1 MAHYSENIVKLNALL
16 TLPKQQS
23 SCNQFLY
30 DFDHHQKAKIL
41 ATLLANADLGTPEL
55 NRNTVSDLLKG
66 EVIWPK
72 ETGISE
78 AISTFDDIQ
87 LLEELGAIS
96 FYADYL
102 QTHFRSCCEQDYLH
116 ETVKPLND
124 ALIDLRDITWG
135 NNGFIKPFFKIDQ
148 KLAKNLID
156 RLDVKADL
164 GRLKEVTLV
173 GDEYHIQ
180 LLGGEPDRIIFNY
193 LWTELNDISEVAEA
207 FEKWLLVAK
216 VYSGVF
222 HPFLGGLTEDSKQSF
237 LNQLMIL
244 IEDDDHLKK
253 PLHILENQW
262 LCDSHFES
270 FFYQRN
276 SAINLSINASS
287 GESTSTVIDEGVTK
301 FTLKDIQDK
310 YIAPYEGLANRSL
323 IKIYEDWIV
332 KSNTHEYGR
341 GQFHFYFGF
350 PQILVSTD
358 ILIDHAAMY
367 DYGKVKS
374 LIEMSKERVGLE
386 HILFNVLPS
395 FDNFDFL
402 LYLLCSKNTSSLALF
417 LIIDHAPRM
426 LISHRLTGKITFST
440 ALNLACNEFISII
453 FEGDSETSN
462 NDVVELVI
470 SLAKRAINEETNL
483 EYSVNKEALDILLQE
498 LSIEQIEVIAE
509 DLLEY
514 VVQDNT
520 ARNNNFPCWKY
531 YLLFWLLEKNQTFGV
546 LADKD
551 FSERV
556 QMSIGNE
563 YLLAF
568 TSCLEP
574 KDYPIGAIKLF
585 DILPWERVNSHTF
598 IDVIL
603 SLVDHPKKWI
613 KQHILNEESNY
624 YTKLRLLESYLQI
637 LLLLNQSS
645 DEQDRILKKILVIV
659 RIVGFSCEQYEKGIF
674 NNIVNNNY
682 PLWKL
687 FSRWVE
693 RLSDERFSDL
703 ITDLG
708 TDIPLD
714 KLFEM
719 YGNTN
724 KDLRRSELL
733 NQIKMRSIESE
744 SMGLDSIESALCSAL
759 DENEILLAKSL
770 VDKGDQFLLD
780 RFGGDHESH
789 HVKERKSRWMIYRY
803 KVELLTISNDESLDV
818 TERVALL
825 RSVDNPFNSTVRS
838 SGSVVIF
845 SGVGGGYKNV
855 CVEFRRSVIAV
866 TVFDSDPGKSYS
878 IFDALFKET
887 KKIHYADNRFAS
899 KLNKLDQENCNL
911 NLYQHCLSEWAEA
924 VSVEDV
930 EKLNLVTIQ
939 NWLHCLYKLKLHRDM
954 DRVWLSSSAAQKS
967 NILIATNYCLS
978 LKDRGSHH
986 EAKSIFEGL
995 QAYHGLDSL
1004 SEEADRELKA
1014 LNDLILNNQ
1023 EPLLMV
1029 SLSKIINEEPRSKNE
1044 LRRNYHEIM
1053 SKSDLAD
1060 VVSIIS
1066 DADKVVGEF
1075 LYDGLMKIMNEIQLR
1090 KKNLQLQKS
1099 TDKDTRRII
1108 GEDLIN
1114 DWVTSLFNRQY
1125 AYMGL
1130 SCRDQARGGQSES
1143 KKTPGEIDFFL
1154 CDNSNDRISIME
1166 AFRLFSNDTTVINT
1180 HLNKISG
1187 YDQECLGI
1195 VFIIGYCDV
1204 ADFSG
1209 LCRKYEAATKVR
1221 TYAGFTKGLSDADE
1235 LTVREKSNTI
1245 KSYRE
1250 VRYRGDKPI
1259 TIYHLM
1265 INLKFSD

>member
-55 NRNTVSDLLKG
+55 NRNTVADLLKG

-193 LWTELNDISEVAEA
+193 LWTELNEISEVAEA

-222 HPFLGGLTEDSKQSF
+222 HPFLEGLTEDSKQSF

-262 LCDSHFES
+262 RCDSHFES

-287 GESTSTVIDEGVTK
+287 GESTSTIIDEGVTK

-358 ILIDHAAMY
+358 ILIDHAAIY

-417 LIIDHAPRM
+417 LIIDHTPRM

-440 ALNLACNEFISII
+440 VLNLACNEFISII
-453 FEGDSETSN
+453 FEGDSEISK
-462 NDVVELVI
+462 NDVVELI
-470 SLAKRAINEETNL
+470 IALAKRAINEEVSL

-498 LSIEQIEVIAE
+498 LSIKQVEVISE
-509 DLLEY
+509 ILLECIIK
-514 VVQDNT
+514 DDT

-546 LADKD
+546 LAEKD

-563 YLLAF
+563 YSVAF
-568 TSCLEP
+568 TLCLEP
-574 KDYPIGAIKLF
+574 KKYPFGAIKLF
-585 DILPWERVNSHTF
+585 DTLSWERVNSHSF

-603 SLVDHPKKWI
+603 SLVDKPKKWI
-613 KQHILNEESNY
+613 KQHVLNEESNY
-624 YTKLRLLESYLQI
+624 YSKLGLVKSYLQV

-645 DEQDRILKKILVIV
+645 DEQDRILKKVLALVRV
-659 RIVGFSCEQYEKGIF
+659 VGFSCEQHESGVF
-674 NNIVNNNY
+674 NDIVNNDY
-682 PLWKL
+682 PLWEL
-687 FSRWVE
+687 FCKW
-693 RLSDERFSDL
+693 LGGLTDQRFFDL
-703 ITDLG
+703 IDGL
-708 TDIPLD
+708 DDEMPLD
-714 KLFEM
+714 KLLEL
-719 YGNTN
+719 YRDTN
-724 KDLRRSELL
+724 KEARRNKLL
-733 NQIKMRSIESE
+733 EMISSRRVESE
-744 SMGLDSIESALCSAL
+744 SLGLISIESALVSACGQGQFDL
-759 DENEILLAKSL
+759 ANKLLT
-770 VDKGDQFLLD
+770 KGLNLLD
-780 RFGGDHESH
+780 TRFGHSTNH
-789 HVKERKSRWMIYRY
+789 HFVSIRKQWDAYQY
-803 KVELLTISNDESLDV
+803 KVELLLG
-818 TERVALL
+818 
-825 RSVDNPFNSTVRS
+825 VDNAKSTSDKILFIRGKKHTFL
-838 SGSVVIF
+838 SGSNRHYSDDGFIKDY
-845 SGVGGGYKNV
+845 GW
-855 CVEFRRSVIAV
+855 FRRSIEASIL
-866 TVFDSDPGKSYS
+866 FESDPDKSYRY
-878 IFDALFKET
+878 FDALYDET
-887 KKIHYADNRFAS
+887 KEIQYAGKRFSAQLRVLEINS
-899 KLNKLDQENCNL
+899 SEREE
-911 NLYQHCLSEWAEA
+911 YQRALSQWVDSIKTVDLSSLE
-924 VSVEDV
+924 STD
-930 EKLNLVTIQ
+930 IQ
-939 NWLHCLYKLKLHRDM
+939 NWLHCMHELKRHDDIDKL
-954 DRVWLSSSAAQKS
+954 WLELSAEQRMS
-967 NILIATNYCLS
+967 IVIATNFCMS
-978 LKDRGSHH
+978 LKDRGDTYR
-986 EAKSIFEGL
+986 AKDIYDKVK
-995 QAYHGLDSL
+995 AYHKIDSL
-1004 SEEADRELKA
+1004 GEVAEEEMQILD
-1014 LNDLILNNQ
+1014 DLILNDQ
-1023 EPLLMV
+1023 DPKIVALLSKQYSDKPKSSNELKRSYDEIFSKSK
-1029 SLSKIINEEPRSKNE
+1029 SLS
-1044 LRRNYHEIM
+1044 EI
-1053 SKSDLAD
+1053 
-1060 VVSIIS
+1060 VNIIS
-1066 DADKVVGEF
+1066 GGAVDEF
-1075 LYDGLMKIMNEIQLR
+1075 LYSGLIKIMNEIQLR
-1090 KKNLQLQKS
+1090 KKNLQIHVGSEKN
-1099 TDKDTRRII
+1099 TFRIS
-1108 GEDLIN
+1108 GEDLFN
-1114 DWVTSLFNRQY
+1114 DWVTSLFDSQY

-1130 SCRDQARGGQSES
+1130 SCRDQKRGGQSES
-1143 KKTPGEIDFFL
+1143 GKTPGEIDFFL
-1154 CDNSNDRISIME
+1154 CDNRNDRISIME

-1235 LTVREKSNTI
+1235 LIARENSDTI
-1245 KSYRE
+1245 RSYRE

-1265 INLKFSD
+1265 LNLRFSG

>member
-16 TLPKQQS
+16 TLPKQRS

-30 DFDHHQKAKIL
+30 DFEYHQKAKIL
-41 ATLLANADLGTPEL
+41 ATLLANAELGTPEL
-55 NRNTVSDLLKG
+55 NRKTVAGLLKG
-66 EVIWPK
+66 EIVWPRDS
-72 ETGISE
+72 GISE

-102 QTHFRSCCEQDYLH
+102 QTHFRSICEQEYLH

-148 KLAKNLID
+148 DYAKDLID
-156 RLDVKADL
+156 RLGVKADL
-164 GRLKEVTLV
+164 EKLQEVTLV
-173 GDEYHIQ
+173 HGEYHIQ
-180 LLGGEPDRIIFNY
+180 LLGDESNRIIFNY
-193 LWTELNDISEVAEA
+193 LWVELSEISEAGEA
-207 FEKWLLVAK
+207 FKQWLLVAK

-222 HPFLGGLTEDSKQSF
+222 HPFLEGLTEDSKQSF

-244 IEDDDHLKK
+244 IEDDDYLKK

-262 LCDSHFES
+262 RCDSHFES

-310 YIAPYEGLANRSL
+310 YTAPYEGLANRSL

-358 ILIDHAAMY
+358 ILIDHAAIY

-440 ALNLACNEFISII
+440 VLNLACNEFISII
-453 FEGDSETSN
+453 FEGDSETSK

-470 SLAKRAINEETNL
+470 SLAKRAINEETSL

-498 LSIEQIEVIAE
+498 LSIKQVEVIAE
-509 DLLEY
+509 DLLKY

-546 LADKD
+546 LAGKD

-563 YLLAF
+563 YSVAF

-574 KDYPIGAIKLF
+574 KKYPFGAIKLF
-585 DILPWERVNSHTF
+585 DTLPWERVNSHSF

-603 SLVDHPKKWI
+603 SLVDQPKKWI

-624 YTKLRLLESYLQI
+624 YTKLHQVKSYLQL
-637 LLLLNQSS
+637 LLLLNQSG
-645 DEQDRILKKILVIV
+645 DEQDRILRKVLAIV
-659 RIVGFSCEQYEKGIF
+659 RFVGFSCEQHGSGVF
-674 NNIVNNNY
+674 NDIVNNDY
-682 PLWKL
+682 PLWEL
-687 FSRWVE
+687 FCKW
-693 RLSDERFSDL
+693 LGGLADHRFFDL
-703 ITDLG
+703 IDGL
-708 TDIPLD
+708 DDEIPLD
-714 KLFEM
+714 RLLEL
-719 YGNTN
+719 YRDTN
-724 KDLRRSELL
+724 KEIRRNKLL
-733 NQIKMRSIESE
+733 KMINCRSVESE
-744 SMGLDSIESALCSAL
+744 DLGLNSIESALISACGHGQL
-759 DENEILLAKSL
+759 DLASGLLT
-770 VDKGDQFLLD
+770 KGLNLLET
-780 RFGGDHESH
+780 RFGDSTNH
-789 HVKERKSRWMIYRY
+789 HFVSIRKQWDAYQY
-803 KVELLTISNDESLDV
+803 KVELLLG
-818 TERVALL
+818 
-825 RSVDNPFNSTVRS
+825 VDNAKSASDKTQFLYEKKYPFP
-838 SGSVVIF
+838 SGNTRYFADDGFI
-845 SGVGGGYKNV
+845 KD
-855 CVEFRRSVIAV
+855 CEQFRRSIEADIL
-866 TVFDSDPGKSYS
+866 FESDPEKSYRC
-878 IFDALFKET
+878 FDALYNET
-887 KKIHYADNRFAS
+887 KEIQYAGKRFSAQLRELEINSSKSEKYQYPLSLWVDSIKTVDISSLENIH
-899 KLNKLDQENCNL
+899 
-911 NLYQHCLSEWAEA
+911 
-924 VSVEDV
+924 
-930 EKLNLVTIQ
+930 IQ
-939 NWLHCLYKLKLHRDM
+939 NWLRCMRELKRHEDIEKL
-954 DRVWLSSSAAQKS
+954 WLEISAEQRI
-967 NILIATNYCLS
+967 NIAIATNFCMS
-978 LKDRGSHH
+978 LKGRG
-986 EAKSIFEGL
+986 ETRRAKDIYD
-995 QAYHGLDSL
+995 QVKKYHKIESLGEVAEKEMKILD
-1004 SEEADRELKA
+1004 
-1014 LNDLILNNQ
+1014 DLILNDQN
-1023 EPLLMV
+1023 PTIVAL
-1029 SLSKIINEEPRSKNE
+1029 LSKQYSDKPKSSNE
-1044 LRRNYHEIM
+1044 LKRSYDEIF
-1053 SKSDLAD
+1053 SKSKSLAEI
-1060 VVSIIS
+1060 VNITSGGAI
-1066 DADKVVGEF
+1066 DKF
-1075 LYDGLMKIMNEIQLR
+1075 LYSGLLKIMNEIQLR
-1090 KKNLQLQKS
+1090 KKNLQIHKNS
-1099 TDKDTRRII
+1099 DKKTYRIT

-1130 SCRDQARGGQSES
+1130 SCRDQTRGGQSES

-1154 CDNSNDRISIME
+1154 CDNRNDRISIME
-1166 AFRLFSNDTTVINT
+1166 AFRLFSNNTTVINT

-1187 YDQECLGI
+1187 YDQECLGV

-1209 LCRKYEAATKVR
+1209 LCRKYETGTKVR
-1221 TYAGFTKGLSDADE
+1221 GYAGFTKGQSDADE
-1235 LTVREKSNTI
+1235 LIALENSDAV

-1250 VRYRGDKPI
+1250 VRYRDGKPI

-1265 INLKFSD
+1265 LNLRLSD